1 MKAVEASLPAA
12 LLSRLAGFSAI
23 VETSSGEAIA
33 MVRRNDQPLKA
44 ATQFVY
50 WLPTKQ

>member
-12 LLSRLAGFSAI
+12 LLLLAAGFSAI
-23 VETSSGEAIA
+23 VETSSSEAIA

>member
-12 LLSRLAGFSAI
+12 LLSLAAGFSTIA
-23 VETSSGEAIA
+23 ETSSIEVIA
-33 MVRRNDQPLKA
+33 MARRNDQPLKA

-50 WLPTKQ
+50 SLPTKQ

>member
-12 LLSRLAGFSAI
+12 LLSLAADFSAI
-23 VETSSGEAIA
+23 VETSLGEAIA
-33 MVRRNDQPLKA
+33 MVHRNDQPLKA